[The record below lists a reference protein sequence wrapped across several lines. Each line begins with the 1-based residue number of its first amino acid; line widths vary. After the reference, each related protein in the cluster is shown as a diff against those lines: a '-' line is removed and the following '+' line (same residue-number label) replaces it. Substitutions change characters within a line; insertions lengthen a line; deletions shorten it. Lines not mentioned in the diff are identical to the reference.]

1 MGSELTIYGAPPPGL
16 PPPGPPP
23 LPLEVMRQKMLMGA
37 GILAMFIVLGVAFY
51 ACAPSHG
58 TPAGATGPP
67 VLGATL
73 SAEPSSPPP
82 PPTNTSGL
90 TLANPCAL
98 LTTTAIATVISEPF
112 DMGTP
117 ADAGNGCLWNAT
129 SGDGNSVE
137 LVVAPDIGI
146 AKASLSPAQI
156 PVAGVGEFAYIDT
169 AQNDRLVF
177 TKAHVEFVLTV
188 TDAAAGVGTRRLV
201 ERQLGVAVA
210 NAV

>member
-1 MGSELTIYGAPPPGL
+1 
-16 PPPGPPP
+16 
-23 LPLEVMRQKMLMGA
+23 MRQKILMGA

-58 TPAGATGPP
+58 TGTSAAVPP

-82 PPTNTSGL
+82 PPTNTSGF

-98 LTTTAIATVISEPF
+98 LTTTAIATVISEPVTL
-112 DMGTP
+112 GTP

-129 SGDGNSVE
+129 SGDGTSVE
-137 LVVAPDIGI
+137 LVVAPDVGI
-146 AKASLSPAQI
+146 AKTSLSPAQL

-169 AQNDRLVF
+169 TQNDRLVF
-177 TKAHVEFVLTV
+177 TKARVEFVLTV
-188 TDAAAGVGTRRLV
+188 TDADDDVGTRRLV
-201 ERQLGVAVA
+201 ERQLGAVVAS
-210 NAV
+210 AV